1 MATTLLDLDLIE
13 GSVQIECDTEWGE
26 PCYDIFMVD
35 KDGRKYHFVGT
46 SGEEKVY
53 VTILNADNSPVL
65 LNKALYK
72 SNGEGGYEFVLLP
85 KGYSESE
92 ITNVCVEFVDTMN

>member
-1 MATTLLDLDLIE
+1 MISLRDRYKF
-13 GSVQIECDTEWGE
+13 ECNTEWGD
-26 PCYDIFMVD
+26 PCYDIFIVD

-72 SNGEGGYEFVLLP
+72 WNESLEDYEFVLLP
-85 KGYSESE
+85 KGYSEKE
-92 ITNVCVEFVDTMN
+92 ITTACTEFADRMC

>member
-1 MATTLLDLDLIE
+1 MATTLLDLDLTE
-13 GSVQIECDTEWGE
+13 GSVLVECDTEWGD
-26 PCYDIFMVD
+26 PCYDIFIVD

-46 SGEEKVY
+46 GGEQKVY

-72 SNGEGGYEFVLLP
+72 ANGEGGYEFVLLP
-85 KGYSESE
+85 KGYTEKE
-92 ITNVCVEFVDTMN
+92 ITTACTEFVDTMC

>member
-1 MATTLLDLDLIE
+1 MATTLLDLDLTE
-13 GSVQIECDTEWGE
+13 GSVQVECDTEWGD
-26 PCYDIFMVD
+26 YDIFMVD

-72 SNGEGGYEFVLLP
+72 WNESLEDYEFVLLP
-85 KGYSESE
+85 KGYTEKE